1 METSP
6 PEDPAESLKR
16 KDHKSR
22 TARFD
27 SPVPPM
33 AVSGEHHSSVLLS
46 PFRFNHRRIPQ
57 TSNGT
62 LPQDI
67 LPHRKT
73 VRKTG
78 GLNPP
83 TCLLR
88 QTKTTPRSEFSAR
101 PAGVLEVV
109 AYSLKE
115 YHCHPENIQSLLDHF
130 GGFDAEPAM
139 DIVTA
144 LSDSE
149 HWRGDWSLEAG
160 ALQVAFRFIRYN
172 NFRNWPIGAPW
183 RSAFKS
189 FMAECEKSAQGAV
202 ETPQDWCAVIADERP
217 DDQETL

>member
-1 METSP
+1 
-6 PEDPAESLKR
+6 
-16 KDHKSR
+16 
-22 TARFD
+22 
-27 SPVPPM
+27 
-33 AVSGEHHSSVLLS
+33 
-46 PFRFNHRRIPQ
+46 
-57 TSNGT
+57 
-62 LPQDI
+62 
-67 LPHRKT
+67 
-73 VRKTG
+73 
-78 GLNPP
+78 
-83 TCLLR
+83 
-88 QTKTTPRSEFSAR
+88 
-101 PAGVLEVV
+101 LEVV